1 MKNKILVISFLII
14 IYGFFFLNIFIP
26 DLDVSKS
33 ERRKLQEFPEISI
46 NNIFNKDF
54 MNEFDDY
61 SVDQFV
67 FRDSFRNIKAS
78 YSFNLLGMLDNNGYF
93 EKDGVLYNNLYPL
106 NKKSIDSFINKIKIL
121 NDYFDLSNNVYISII
136 PDKNYYL
143 DDSKY
148 LRIDYDYLYE
158 RVKTIPYRFIDLRNV
173 LSINDYYRT
182 DTHWRQERL
191 ENVVFTINKSMGNKT
206 TFNYKENKYSPFYG
220 VYYGQAALN
229 VKPDELIYLTNDVL
243 DQVIVEDLESN
254 NKLYDIDALKG
265 LDSYDVFVGGATPLV
280 KITNPNSKPDKEL
293 ILFRDSFGSSIA
305 PLLVENYKSITLV
318 DMRYM
323 NMNLLKEKVEFKN
336 KDILILYSTLII
348 NDSSTLKI
356 Y

>member
-1 MKNKILVISFLII
+1 MKKTLVISFLSI
-14 IYGFFFLNIFIP
+14 IYGFFLLNIFVS

-33 ERRKLQEFPEISI
+33 ERRKLQEFPEVSM
-46 NNIFNKDF
+46 NNILNKDF

-67 FRDSFRNIKAS
+67 FRDLFRNIKAS
-78 YSFNLLGMLDNNGYF
+78 YSFNVLGMLDNNGYF

-106 NKKSIDSFINKIKIL
+106 NKNSIDSFIKKIKIL
-121 NDYFDLSNNVYISII
+121 NDNFDLSNNVYISII

-148 LRIDYDYLYE
+148 LRIDYDYLYN
-158 RVKTIPYRFIDLRNV
+158 RIKTIPYKFIDLRNV
-173 LSINDYYRT
+173 LSIKDYYRT

-191 ENVVFTINKSMGNKT
+191 EDVVFTINKSMGNDT

-220 VYYGQAALN
+220 VYYGQAAIN
-229 VKPDELIYLTNDVL
+229 IEPDELIYLTNDVL
-243 DQVIVEDLESN
+243 DNVIVEDLDGN
-254 NKLYDIDALKG
+254 NKLYDIDALDG
-265 LDSYDVFVGGATPLV
+265 MDSYDVFVGGATPFV
-280 KITNPNSKPDKEL
+280 KITNPNSNTDKEL

>member
-1 MKNKILVISFLII
+1 MKNKVLVISFLSI
-14 IYGFFFLNIFIP
+14 IYGFFLLNIFVS
-26 DLDVSKS
+26 DLDISKS
-33 ERRKLQEFPEISI
+33 ERRKLQEFPEVSM
-46 NNIFNKDF
+46 NNILNKDF

-61 SVDQFV
+61 SVDQFI
-67 FRDSFRNIKAS
+67 FRDLFRNIKAS
-78 YSFNLLGMLDNNGYF
+78 YSFNVLGMLDNNGYF

-106 NKKSIDSFINKIKIL
+106 NKNSIDSFIKKIKIL
-121 NDYFDLSNNVYISII
+121 NDNFDLSNNVYISII

-148 LRIDYDYLYE
+148 LRIDYNYLYN
-158 RVKTIPYRFIDLRNV
+158 RIKTIPYKFIDLRNV
-173 LSINDYYRT
+173 LSIKDYYRT

-191 ENVVFTINKSMGNKT
+191 EDVVFTINKSMGNDT

-220 VYYGQAALN
+220 VYYGQAAIN
-229 VKPDELIYLTNDVL
+229 IEPDELIYLTNDDL
-243 DQVIVEDLESN
+243 DNVIVEDLEGN
-254 NKLYDIDALKG
+254 NKLYDIDALDG
-265 LDSYDVFVGGATPLV
+265 MDSYDVFVGGATTFV
-280 KITNPNSKPDKEL
+280 KITNPKSNTDKEL

>member
-1 MKNKILVISFLII
+1 MKNKVLVISFLSI
-14 IYGFFFLNIFIP
+14 IYGFFLLNIFVS
-26 DLDVSKS
+26 DLDISKS
-33 ERRKLQEFPEISI
+33 ERRKLQEFPEVSM
-46 NNIFNKDF
+46 NNILNKDF

-61 SVDQFV
+61 SVDQFI
-67 FRDSFRNIKAS
+67 FRDLFRNIKAS
-78 YSFNLLGMLDNNGYF
+78 YSFNVLGMLDNNGYF

-106 NKKSIDSFINKIKIL
+106 NKNSIDSFIKKIKIL
-121 NDYFDLSNNVYISII
+121 NDNFDLSNNVYISII

-148 LRIDYDYLYE
+148 LRIDYNYLYN
-158 RVKTIPYRFIDLRNV
+158 RIKTIPYKFIDLRNV
-173 LSINDYYRT
+173 LSIKDYYRT

-191 ENVVFTINKSMGNKT
+191 EDVVFTINKSMGNDT

-220 VYYGQAALN
+220 VYYGQAAIN
-229 VKPDELIYLTNDVL
+229 IEPDELIYLTNDNL
-243 DQVIVEDLESN
+243 DKVIVEDLEGN
-254 NKLYDIDALKG
+254 NKLYEIDTLAG
-265 LDSYDVFVGGATPLV
+265 MDSYDVFVGGATPFV
-280 KITNPNSKPDKEL
+280 KITNPNSNTDKEL

-305 PLLVENYKSITLV
+305 PLLVENYRNITLV

>member
-1 MKNKILVISFLII
+1 MKNKVLVISFLSI
-14 IYGFFFLNIFIP
+14 IYGFFLLNIFIS
-26 DLDVSKS
+26 DLDISKS
-33 ERRKLQEFPEISI
+33 ERRKLQEFPTVSI
-46 NNIFNKDF
+46 NNILNKNF

-67 FRDSFRNIKAS
+67 FRDLFRNIKAS
-78 YSFNLLGMLDNNGYF
+78 YSFNVLGMLDNNGYF
-93 EKDGVLYNNLYPL
+93 EKDSVLYNNLYPL
-106 NKKSIDSFINKIKIL
+106 NKKSIDSFIKKIKIL
-121 NDYFDLSNNVYISII
+121 NDNFDLSNNVYISVI

-158 RVKTIPYRFIDLRNV
+158 RVKTIPYRFIDLRKV
-173 LSINDYYRT
+173 LSIDDYYRT

-191 ENVVFTINKSMGNKT
+191 ENVVFTINKSMGNDT

-220 VYYGQAALN
+220 VYYGQAAIN
-229 VKPDELIYLTNDVL
+229 IEPDELIYLTNDDL
-243 DQVIVEDLESN
+243 DKVIVEDLEGN
-254 NKLYDIDALKG
+254 NKLYDIDALEG
-265 LDSYDVFVGGATPLV
+265 MDSYDVFVGGATPFV
-280 KITNPNSKPDKEL
+280 KIINPNSNTDKEL
-293 ILFRDSFGSSIA
+293 ILFRDSFGSSVA

-323 NMNLLKEKVEFKN
+323 NMSLLKEKVEFKN
-336 KDILILYSTLII
+336 KDILILYSTLIV

>member
-1 MKNKILVISFLII
+1 MKNKVLVISFLSI
-14 IYGFFFLNIFIP
+14 IYGFFLLNIFVS
-26 DLDVSKS
+26 DLDISKS
-33 ERRKLQEFPEISI
+33 ERRKLQEFPEVSI
-46 NNIFNKDF
+46 NNILNKDF

-67 FRDSFRNIKAS
+67 FRDLFRNIKAS
-78 YSFNLLGMLDNNGYF
+78 YSFNVLGMLDNNGYF

-106 NKKSIDSFINKIKIL
+106 NKNSIDSFIKKIKIL
-121 NDYFDLSNNVYISII
+121 NDNFDLSNNVYISII

-148 LRIDYDYLYE
+148 LRIDYDYLYN
-158 RVKTIPYRFIDLRNV
+158 RIKTIPYKFIDLRNV
-173 LSINDYYRT
+173 LSIKDYYRT

-191 ENVVFTINKSMGNKT
+191 EDVVFTINKSMGNDT

-220 VYYGQAALN
+220 VYYGQAAIN
-229 VKPDELIYLTNDVL
+229 IEPDELIYLTNDDL
-243 DQVIVEDLESN
+243 DNVIVEDLEGN
-254 NKLYDIDALKG
+254 NKLYDIDALDG
-265 LDSYDVFVGGATPLV
+265 MDSYDVFVGGATPFV
-280 KITNPNSKPDKEL
+280 KITNPNSNTDKEL

-323 NMNLLKEKVEFKN
+323 NMNLLKEKVNFKN

>member
-26 DLDVSKS
+26 DLDISKS
-33 ERRKLQEFPEISI
+33 ERRKLQEFPEVSI

-54 MNEFDDY
+54 MNEFDEY

-78 YSFNLLGMLDNNGYF
+78 YSFNVLGMLDNNGYF

-106 NKKSIDSFINKIKIL
+106 NKNSIDSFINKIKIL

-148 LRIDYDYLYE
+148 LRIDYDYLYK

-173 LSINDYYRT
+173 LGINDYYRT

-191 ENVVFTINKSMGNKT
+191 ENVVFAINKSMGNKT
-206 TFNYKENKYSPFYG
+206 TFNYKENRYSPFYG

-229 VKPDELIYLTNDVL
+229 VKPDELIYLTNNIL
-243 DQVIVEDLESN
+243 DQVIVEDLEGN
-254 NKLYDIDALKG
+254 NKLYDIDSLKG

-280 KITNPNSKPDKEL
+280 KITNPNSKTDKEL

>member
-1 MKNKILVISFLII
+1 MKNKVLVISFLSI
-14 IYGFFFLNIFIP
+14 IYGFFLLNIFVS
-26 DLDVSKS
+26 DLDISKS
-33 ERRKLQEFPEISI
+33 ERRKLQEFPEVSI
-46 NNIFNKDF
+46 NNILNKDF

-61 SVDQFV
+61 SVDQFI
-67 FRDSFRNIKAS
+67 FRDLFRNIKAS
-78 YSFNLLGMLDNNGYF
+78 YSFNVLGMLDNNGYF

-106 NKKSIDSFINKIKIL
+106 NKKSIDSFIKKIKIL
-121 NDYFDLSNNVYISII
+121 NDNFDLSNNVYISII

-148 LRIDYDYLYE
+148 LRIDYNYLYN
-158 RVKTIPYRFIDLRNV
+158 RIKTIPYKFIDLRNV
-173 LSINDYYRT
+173 LSIKDYYRT

-191 ENVVFTINKSMGNKT
+191 EDVVFTINKSMGNDT

-220 VYYGQAALN
+220 VYYGQSALN

-243 DQVIVEDLESN
+243 DQVIVEDLEGN
-254 NKLYDIDALKG
+254 NKLYDIDALDG
-265 LDSYDVFVGGATPLV
+265 MDSYDVFVGGATPFV
-280 KITNPNSKPDKEL
+280 KITNPNSNTDKEL

-323 NMNLLKEKVEFKN
+323 NMNLLKEKVNFKN

>member
-1 MKNKILVISFLII
+1 MKNKFLVISFLII
-14 IYGFFFLNIFIP
+14 IYGFFLLNIFVFDI
-26 DLDVSKS
+26 DISKS
-33 ERRKLQEFPEISI
+33 ERRKLQEFPEVSIS
-46 NNIFNKDF
+46 NIFNKTF

-67 FRDSFRNIKAS
+67 FRDLFRNIKAY
-78 YSFNLLGMLDNNGYF
+78 YSFNVLGMLDNNGYF
-93 EKDGVLYNNLYPL
+93 EKDNVIYKNLYPI
-106 NKKSIDSFINKIKIL
+106 NKKSIDSFIKKTKIL
-121 NDYFDLSNNVYISII
+121 NDNFDLSNNVYISII

-173 LSINDYYRT
+173 LSIDDYYRT

-220 VYYGQAALN
+220 VYYGQASIN
-229 VKPDELIYLTNDVL
+229 IKPDELIYLTNDNL
-243 DQVIVEDLESN
+243 DNVIVEDLEGN
-254 NKLYDIDALKG
+254 NKLYDINALKG
-265 LDSYDVFVGGATPLV
+265 LDAYDVFVGGATPLV
-280 KITNPNSKPDKEL
+280 KITNPDSKTDKEL

-305 PLLVENYKSITLV
+305 PLLVENYQSITLV

-323 NMNLLKEKVEFKN
+323 NMSLLKEKVEFEN

>member
-46 NNIFNKDF
+46 NNTFNKDF

-121 NDYFDLSNNVYISII
+121 NDNFDLSNNVYISII

>member
-1 MKNKILVISFLII
+1 
-14 IYGFFFLNIFIP
+14 
-26 DLDVSKS
+26 
-33 ERRKLQEFPEISI
+33 
-46 NNIFNKDF
+46 
-54 MNEFDDY
+54 
-61 SVDQFV
+61 
-67 FRDSFRNIKAS
+67 
-78 YSFNLLGMLDNNGYF
+78 
-93 EKDGVLYNNLYPL
+93 
-106 NKKSIDSFINKIKIL
+106 
-121 NDYFDLSNNVYISII
+121 
-136 PDKNYYL
+136 
-143 DDSKY
+143 
-148 LRIDYDYLYE
+148 
-158 RVKTIPYRFIDLRNV
+158 
-173 LSINDYYRT
+173 
-182 DTHWRQERL
+182 
-191 ENVVFTINKSMGNKT
+191 MGNKT

-220 VYYGQAALN
+220 VYYGQSALN

-336 KDILILYSTLII
+336 KDILILYSTLIV

>member
-1 MKNKILVISFLII
+1 MKNKVLVISFLSI
-14 IYGFFFLNIFIP
+14 IYGFFLLNIFVS
-26 DLDVSKS
+26 DLDISKS
-33 ERRKLQEFPEISI
+33 ERRKLQEFPEVSM
-46 NNIFNKDF
+46 NNILNKDF

-61 SVDQFV
+61 SVDQFI
-67 FRDSFRNIKAS
+67 FRDLFRNIKAS
-78 YSFNLLGMLDNNGYF
+78 YSFNVLGMLDNNGYF

-106 NKKSIDSFINKIKIL
+106 NKNSIDSFIKKIKIL
-121 NDYFDLSNNVYISII
+121 NDNFDLSNNVYISII

-148 LRIDYDYLYE
+148 LRIDYDYLYN
-158 RVKTIPYRFIDLRNV
+158 RIKTIPYKFIDLRNV
-173 LSINDYYRT
+173 LSIKDYYRT

-191 ENVVFTINKSMGNKT
+191 EDVVFTINKSMGNDT

-220 VYYGQAALN
+220 VYYGQAAIN
-229 VKPDELIYLTNDVL
+229 IEPDELIYLTNDDL
-243 DQVIVEDLESN
+243 DNVIVEDLEGN
-254 NKLYDIDALKG
+254 NKLYDIDALDG
-265 LDSYDVFVGGATPLV
+265 MDSYDVFVGGATTFV
-280 KITNPNSKPDKEL
+280 KITNPKSNTDKEL

-323 NMNLLKEKVEFKN
+323 NMNLLKEKIEFKN

>member
-1 MKNKILVISFLII
+1 MKNKILVISFLCI
-14 IYGFFFLNIFIP
+14 IYGFFLLNIFVS

-33 ERRKLQEFPEISI
+33 ERRKLQEFPEVSI
-46 NNIFNKDF
+46 NNILNKNF

-78 YSFNLLGMLDNNGYF
+78 YSFNVLGMLDNNGYF
-93 EKDGVLYNNLYPL
+93 EKDGVLYNNLYPI
-106 NKKSIDSFINKIKIL
+106 NKKSIDSFIKKIKIL
-121 NDYFDLSNNVYISII
+121 NDNFDLSNNVYISII

-148 LRIDYDYLYE
+148 LRINYNYLYN
-158 RVKTIPYRFIDLRNV
+158 RIKTIPYKFIDLRNV
-173 LSINDYYRT
+173 LSIKDYYRT

-191 ENVVFTINKSMGNKT
+191 EDVVFTINKSMGNDT
-206 TFNYKENKYSPFYG
+206 TFNYKENKYIPFYG
-220 VYYGQAALN
+220 VYYGQAAIN
-229 VKPDELIYLTNDVL
+229 IEPDELIYLTNDGL
-243 DQVIVEDLESN
+243 DNVIVEDLEGN
-254 NKLYDIDALKG
+254 NKLYDIDALDG
-265 LDSYDVFVGGATPLV
+265 MDSYDVFVGGATPFV
-280 KITNPNSKPDKEL
+280 KITNPNSNTDKEL
-293 ILFRDSFGSSIA
+293 ILFRDSFGSSIV

-336 KDILILYSTLII
+336 KDILILYSTLIV

>member
-14 IYGFFFLNIFIP
+14 IYGFFFLNIFIS
-26 DLDVSKS
+26 DLDISKS
-33 ERRKLQEFPEISI
+33 ERRKLQEFPEVSIS
-46 NNIFNKDF
+46 NILNKNF

-220 VYYGQAALN
+220 VYYGQSALN

-336 KDILILYSTLII
+336 KDILILYSTLIV

>member
-1 MKNKILVISFLII
+1 MKNKVLVISFLSI
-14 IYGFFFLNIFIP
+14 IYGFFLLNIFIS
-26 DLDVSKS
+26 DLDISKS
-33 ERRKLQEFPEISI
+33 ERRKLQEFPTVSI
-46 NNIFNKDF
+46 NNILNKNF

-67 FRDSFRNIKAS
+67 FRDLFRNIKAS
-78 YSFNLLGMLDNNGYF
+78 YSFNVLGMLDNNGYF
-93 EKDGVLYNNLYPL
+93 EKDSVLYNNLYPL
-106 NKKSIDSFINKIKIL
+106 NKKSIDSFIKKIKIL
-121 NDYFDLSNNVYISII
+121 NDNFDLSNNVYISIV

-158 RVKTIPYRFIDLRNV
+158 RVKTIPYRFIDLRKV
-173 LSINDYYRT
+173 LSIDDYYRT

-206 TFNYKENKYSPFYG
+206 SFNYKENKYSPFYG
-220 VYYGQAALN
+220 VYYGQAAIN
-229 VKPDELIYLTNDVL
+229 IEPDELIYLTNDDL
-243 DQVIVEDLESN
+243 DKVIVEDLEGN
-254 NKLYDIDALKG
+254 NKLYDIDALEG
-265 LDSYDVFVGGATPLV
+265 MDSYDVFVGGATPFV
-280 KITNPNSKPDKEL
+280 KIINPNSNSDKEL

-323 NMNLLKEKVEFKN
+323 NMSLLKEKVEFKN
-336 KDILILYSTLII
+336 KDILILYSTLIV

>member
-1 MKNKILVISFLII
+1 MKNKVLVISFLSI
-14 IYGFFFLNIFIP
+14 IYGFFLLNIFVS
-26 DLDVSKS
+26 DLDISKS
-33 ERRKLQEFPEISI
+33 ERRKLQEFPEVSM
-46 NNIFNKDF
+46 NNILNKDF

-61 SVDQFV
+61 SVDQFI
-67 FRDSFRNIKAS
+67 FRDLFRNIKAS
-78 YSFNLLGMLDNNGYF
+78 YSFNVLGMLDNNGYF
-93 EKDGVLYNNLYPL
+93 EKDSVLYNNLYPL
-106 NKKSIDSFINKIKIL
+106 NKKSIDSFIKKIKIL
-121 NDYFDLSNNVYISII
+121 NDNFDLSNNVYISVI

-148 LRIDYDYLYE
+148 LRIDYNYLYN
-158 RVKTIPYRFIDLRNV
+158 RIKTIPYKFIDLRNV
-173 LSINDYYRT
+173 LSIKDYYRT

-206 TFNYKENKYSPFYG
+206 SFNYKENKYSPFYG
-220 VYYGQAALN
+220 VYYGQAAIN
-229 VKPDELIYLTNDVL
+229 IEPDELVYLTNDNL
-243 DQVIVEDLESN
+243 DKVIVEDLEGN
-254 NKLYDIDALKG
+254 NKLYDIDSLEG
-265 LDSYDVFVGGATPLV
+265 LDSYDVFVGGATPFV
-280 KITNPNSKPDKEL
+280 KIINPNSNTDKEL

-305 PLLVENYKSITLV
+305 PLLIDNYKSITLV

-336 KDILILYSTLII
+336 KDILILYSTLIV

>member
-1 MKNKILVISFLII
+1 MKNKILVISFLSI
-14 IYGFFFLNIFIP
+14 IYGFFLLNIFVS

-33 ERRKLQEFPEISI
+33 ERRKLQEFPEVSM
-46 NNIFNKDF
+46 NNILNKDF

-61 SVDQFV
+61 SVDQFI
-67 FRDSFRNIKAS
+67 FRDLFRNIKAS
-78 YSFNLLGMLDNNGYF
+78 YSFNVLGMLDNNGYF

-106 NKKSIDSFINKIKIL
+106 NKKSIDSFIKKIKIL
-121 NDYFDLSNNVYISII
+121 NDNFDLSNNVYISII

-148 LRIDYDYLYE
+148 LRIDYNYLYN
-158 RVKTIPYRFIDLRNV
+158 RIKTIPYKFIDLRNV
-173 LSINDYYRT
+173 LSIKDYYRT

-191 ENVVFTINKSMGNKT
+191 EDVVFTINKSMGNDT

-220 VYYGQAALN
+220 VYYGQAAIN
-229 VKPDELIYLTNDVL
+229 IEPDELIYLTNDVL
-243 DQVIVEDLESN
+243 DNVIVEDLDGN
-254 NKLYDIDALKG
+254 NKLYDIDALDG
-265 LDSYDVFVGGATPLV
+265 MDSYDVFVGGATPFV
-280 KITNPNSKPDKEL
+280 KITNPNSNTDKEL

-305 PLLVENYKSITLV
+305 PLLVENYKSIILV

>member
-1 MKNKILVISFLII
+1 MKNKVLVISFLSI
-14 IYGFFFLNIFIP
+14 IYGFFLLNIFVS
-26 DLDVSKS
+26 DLDISKS
-33 ERRKLQEFPEISI
+33 ERRKLQEFPEVSM
-46 NNIFNKDF
+46 NNILNKDF

-61 SVDQFV
+61 SVDQFI
-67 FRDSFRNIKAS
+67 FRDLFRNIKAS
-78 YSFNLLGMLDNNGYF
+78 YSFNVLGMLDNNGYF
-93 EKDGVLYNNLYPL
+93 EKDGVLYNNLYPI
-106 NKKSIDSFINKIKIL
+106 NKKSIDSFIKKIKIL
-121 NDYFDLSNNVYISII
+121 NDNFDLSNNVYISII

-148 LRIDYDYLYE
+148 LRIDYNYLYN
-158 RVKTIPYRFIDLRNV
+158 RIKTIPYKFIDLRNV
-173 LSINDYYRT
+173 LSIKDYYRT

-191 ENVVFTINKSMGNKT
+191 EDVVFTINKSMGNDT

-220 VYYGQAALN
+220 VYYGQAAIN
-229 VKPDELIYLTNDVL
+229 IEPDELIYLTNDNL
-243 DQVIVEDLESN
+243 DKVIVEDLEGN
-254 NKLYDIDALKG
+254 NKLYDIDALEG
-265 LDSYDVFVGGATPLV
+265 MDSYDVFVGGATPFV
-280 KITNPNSKPDKEL
+280 KITNPNSNTDKEL

-336 KDILILYSTLII
+336 KDILILYSTLIV

>member
-1 MKNKILVISFLII
+1 MKNKVLVISFLSI
-14 IYGFFFLNIFIP
+14 IYGFFLLNIFVS

-33 ERRKLQEFPEISI
+33 ERRKLQEFPEVSM
-46 NNIFNKDF
+46 NNILNKDF

-67 FRDSFRNIKAS
+67 FRDLFRNIKAS
-78 YSFNLLGMLDNNGYF
+78 YSFNVLGMLDNNGYF

-106 NKKSIDSFINKIKIL
+106 NKKSIDSFIKKIKIL
-121 NDYFDLSNNVYISII
+121 NDNFDLSNNVYISII

-148 LRIDYDYLYE
+148 LRIDYDYLYN
-158 RVKTIPYRFIDLRNV
+158 RIKTIPYKFIDLRNV
-173 LSINDYYRT
+173 LSIKDYYRT

-191 ENVVFTINKSMGNKT
+191 EDVVFTINKSMGNDT

-220 VYYGQAALN
+220 VYYGQAAIN
-229 VKPDELIYLTNDVL
+229 IEPDELIYLTNDVL
-243 DQVIVEDLESN
+243 DNVIVEDLEGN
-254 NKLYDIDALKG
+254 NKLYDIDALDG
-265 LDSYDVFVGGATPLV
+265 MDSYDVFVGGATPFV
-280 KITNPNSKPDKEL
+280 KITNPNSNTDKEL

-305 PLLVENYKSITLV
+305 PLLVENYKSITLI

-323 NMNLLKEKVEFKN
+323 NMNLLKEKVNFKN

>member
-1 MKNKILVISFLII
+1 MKNKVLVISFLSI
-14 IYGFFFLNIFIP
+14 IYGFFLLNVFIS
-26 DLDVSKS
+26 DLDISKS

-46 NNIFNKDF
+46 NNILNKNF

-67 FRDSFRNIKAS
+67 FRDLFRNIKAS
-78 YSFNLLGMLDNNGYF
+78 YSFNVLGMLDNNRYF
-93 EKDGVLYNNLYPL
+93 EKDDVLYNNLYPL
-106 NKKSIDSFINKIKIL
+106 NKKSIDSFIKKIKIL
-121 NDYFDLSNNVYISII
+121 NDNFDLSNNVYISIV

-158 RVKTIPYRFIDLRNV
+158 RVKTNPYRFIDLSKV
-173 LSINDYYRT
+173 LSIEDYFRT

-206 TFNYKENKYSPFYG
+206 SFNYKENKYSPFYG
-220 VYYGQAALN
+220 VYYGQSALN

>member
-1 MKNKILVISFLII
+1 MKNKVLVISFLSI
-14 IYGFFFLNIFIP
+14 IYGFFLLNIFVS
-26 DLDVSKS
+26 DLDISKS
-33 ERRKLQEFPEISI
+33 ERRKLQEFPEVSM
-46 NNIFNKDF
+46 NNILNKDF

-61 SVDQFV
+61 SVDQFI
-67 FRDSFRNIKAS
+67 FRDLFRNIKAS
-78 YSFNLLGMLDNNGYF
+78 YSFNVLGMLDNNGYF

-106 NKKSIDSFINKIKIL
+106 NKNSIDSFIKKIKIL
-121 NDYFDLSNNVYISII
+121 NDNFDLSNNVYISII

-148 LRIDYDYLYE
+148 LRIDYNYLYK
-158 RVKTIPYRFIDLRNV
+158 RIKTIPYKFIDLRNV
-173 LSINDYYRT
+173 LSIKDYYRT

-191 ENVVFTINKSMGNKT
+191 EDVVFTINKSMGNDT

-220 VYYGQAALN
+220 VYYGQAAIN
-229 VKPDELIYLTNDVL
+229 IEPDELIYLTNDNL
-243 DQVIVEDLESN
+243 DKVIVEDLEGN
-254 NKLYDIDALKG
+254 NKLYEIDTLAG
-265 LDSYDVFVGGATPLV
+265 MDSYDVFVGGATPFV
-280 KITNPNSKPDKEL
+280 KITNPNSNTDKEL

>member
-1 MKNKILVISFLII
+1 MKNKILVISFLSI
-14 IYGFFFLNIFIP
+14 IYGFFLLNIFVS
-26 DLDVSKS
+26 DLDISKS
-33 ERRKLQEFPEISI
+33 ERRKLQEFPEVSI
-46 NNIFNKDF
+46 NNILNKDF

-67 FRDSFRNIKAS
+67 FRDLFRNIKAS
-78 YSFNLLGMLDNNGYF
+78 YSFNVLGMLDNNGYF
-93 EKDGVLYNNLYPL
+93 EKDGVLYNNLYPI
-106 NKKSIDSFINKIKIL
+106 NKKSIDSFIKKIKIL
-121 NDYFDLSNNVYISII
+121 NDNFDLSNNVYISII

-148 LRIDYDYLYE
+148 LRIDYDYLYN
-158 RVKTIPYRFIDLRNV
+158 RIKTIPYKFIDLRNV
-173 LSINDYYRT
+173 LSIEDYYRT

-191 ENVVFTINKSMGNKT
+191 EDVVFTINKSMGNDT

-220 VYYGQAALN
+220 VYYGQAAIN
-229 VKPDELIYLTNDVL
+229 IEPDELIYLTNDDL
-243 DQVIVEDLESN
+243 DNVIVEDLEGN
-254 NKLYDIDALKG
+254 NKLYDIDALDG
-265 LDSYDVFVGGATPLV
+265 MDSYDIFVGGATPFV
-280 KITNPNSKPDKEL
+280 KITNPNSNTDKEL

-305 PLLVENYKSITLV
+305 SLLVENYKSITLV

>member
-1 MKNKILVISFLII
+1 MKNKILVISFLSI
-14 IYGFFFLNIFIP
+14 IYGFFFLNIFIS
-26 DLDVSKS
+26 DLDISKS

-61 SVDQFV
+61 SVDQFA
-67 FRDSFRNIKAS
+67 FRDLFRNIKAS

-121 NDYFDLSNNVYISII
+121 NDNFDLSNNVYISII

-220 VYYGQAALN
+220 VYYGQSALN

>member
-1 MKNKILVISFLII
+1 MKNKVLVISFLSI
-14 IYGFFFLNIFIP
+14 IYGFFLLNIFIS
-26 DLDVSKS
+26 DLDISKS
-33 ERRKLQEFPEISI
+33 ERRKLQEFPTVSI
-46 NNIFNKDF
+46 NNILNKNF

-61 SVDQFV
+61 SVDQFI
-67 FRDSFRNIKAS
+67 FRDLFRNIKAS
-78 YSFNLLGMLDNNGYF
+78 YSFNVLGMLDNNGYF
-93 EKDGVLYNNLYPL
+93 EKDSVLYNNLYPL
-106 NKKSIDSFINKIKIL
+106 NKKSIDSFIKKIKIL
-121 NDYFDLSNNVYISII
+121 NDNFDLSNNVYISVI

-148 LRIDYDYLYE
+148 LRIDYNYLYN
-158 RVKTIPYRFIDLRNV
+158 RIKTIPYKFIDLRNV
-173 LSINDYYRT
+173 LSIKDYYRT

-191 ENVVFTINKSMGNKT
+191 ENVVFTINKSMGNDT

-220 VYYGQAALN
+220 VYYGQAAIN
-229 VKPDELIYLTNDVL
+229 IEPDELIYLTNDDL
-243 DQVIVEDLESN
+243 DKVIVDDLEGN
-254 NKLYDIDALKG
+254 NKLYDIDALEG
-265 LDSYDVFVGGATPLV
+265 MDSYDVFVGGATPFV
-280 KITNPNSKPDKEL
+280 KIINPNSNTDKEL

-323 NMNLLKEKVEFKN
+323 NMSLLKEKVEFKN
-336 KDILILYSTLII
+336 KDILILYSTLIV

>member
-1 MKNKILVISFLII
+1 MKNKVLVISFLSI
-14 IYGFFFLNIFIP
+14 IYGFFLLNVFIS
-26 DLDVSKS
+26 DLDISKS

-46 NNIFNKDF
+46 NNILNKNF

-78 YSFNLLGMLDNNGYF
+78 YSFNVLGMLDNNGYF
-93 EKDGVLYNNLYPL
+93 EKDSVLYNNLYPL
-106 NKKSIDSFINKIKIL
+106 NKKSIDSFIKKIKIL
-121 NDYFDLSNNVYISII
+121 NDNFDLSNNVYISIV

-158 RVKTIPYRFIDLRNV
+158 RVKTIPYRFIDLRKV
-173 LSINDYYRT
+173 LSIDDYYRT

-206 TFNYKENKYSPFYG
+206 SFNYKENKYSPFYG
-220 VYYGQAALN
+220 VYYGQAAIN
-229 VKPDELIYLTNDVL
+229 IEPDELIYLTNDYL
-243 DQVIVEDLESN
+243 DNVIVEDLEGN
-254 NKLYDIDALKG
+254 NKLYDIDALKD
-265 LDSYDVFVGGATPLV
+265 LDSYDVFVGGATPFV
-280 KITNPNSKPDKEL
+280 KIINPNSNSDKEL

-323 NMNLLKEKVEFKN
+323 NMSLLKEKVEFKN
-336 KDILILYSTLII
+336 KDILILYSTLIV

>member
-1 MKNKILVISFLII
+1 MKNKVLVISFLSI
-14 IYGFFFLNIFIP
+14 IYGFFLLNIFVS
-26 DLDVSKS
+26 DLDISKS
-33 ERRKLQEFPEISI
+33 ERRKLQEFPEVSM
-46 NNIFNKDF
+46 NNILNKDF

-61 SVDQFV
+61 SVDQFI
-67 FRDSFRNIKAS
+67 FRDLFRNIKAS
-78 YSFNLLGMLDNNGYF
+78 YSFNVLGMLDNNGYF
-93 EKDGVLYNNLYPL
+93 EKDGVLYNNLYPI
-106 NKKSIDSFINKIKIL
+106 NKKSIDSFIKKIKIL
-121 NDYFDLSNNVYISII
+121 NNNFDLSNNVYISII

-148 LRIDYDYLYE
+148 LRIDYNYLYN
-158 RVKTIPYRFIDLRNV
+158 RIKTIPYKFIDLRNV
-173 LSINDYYRT
+173 LSIKDYYRT

-191 ENVVFTINKSMGNKT
+191 EDVVFTINKSMGNDT

-220 VYYGQAALN
+220 VYYGQAAIN
-229 VKPDELIYLTNDVL
+229 IEPDELIYLTNDDL
-243 DQVIVEDLESN
+243 DNVIVEDLEGN
-254 NKLYDIDALKG
+254 NKLYDIDALDG
-265 LDSYDVFVGGATPLV
+265 MDSYDVFVGGATTFV
-280 KITNPNSKPDKEL
+280 KITNPKSNTDKEL

-323 NMNLLKEKVEFKN
+323 NMNLLKEKIEFKN